1 MFIPRGRVTLKGN
14 AMRLA
19 HRTMPLGE
27 DILLARHGDRIVE
40 MTQDRKNNTTRA
52 LLSDGTSDTASNF
65 LVSLNALAAVTPA
78 ERFGKVAGDYSAD
91 RLPVSRQEIRLMMR
105 LSVAWAVVSTAIVG
119 GLTWAI
125 YSYGDPATLT
135 QIMGSSF

>member
-1 MFIPRGRVTLKGN
+1 MPRGRVTLKGN

-40 MTQDRKNNTTRA
+40 MTQDRKNNVTRV

-65 LVSLNALAAVTPA
+65 LVSLNALAAVTPV
-78 ERFGKVAGDYSAD
+78 ERFGKMAGDYSAD
-91 RLPVSRQEIRLMMR
+91 RLPVSRGEIRLMVR
-105 LSVAWAVVSTAIVG
+105 LSAAWAVVSTAVVG
-119 GLTWAI
+119 GLSWAI
-125 YSYGDPATLT
+125 YSYGDAEMLA
-135 QIMGSSF
+135 QIMGSTF